1 MTGERETMQLIRQA
15 IRQGRLKEP
24 MRGGDLNKVLG
35 ITWGGT
41 FLAKH
46 CLGTDSSTAR
56 FVPTPAGFIV
66 SRIHTSVPSA
76 PCRSRA

>member
-1 MTGERETMQLIRQA
+1 MTGERETMQLIRPGA
-15 IRQGRLKEP
+15 AERA
-24 MRGGDLNKVLG
+24 MRGRDLNKVLG

-46 CLGTDSSTAR
+46 CLGTGSSAAR
-56 FVPTPAGFIV
+56 FVATPAGFIV

>member
-24 MRGGDLNKVLG
+24 IRGRDLNKVRG

-46 CLGTDSSTAR
+46 CLGTGSSTAR
-56 FVPTPAGFIV
+56 FVRG
-66 SRIHTSVPSA
+66 SRGLYRLKDSH
-76 PCRSRA
+76 

>member
-1 MTGERETMQLIRQA
+1 VTGERETMQLIRQA

-24 MRGGDLNKVLG
+24 MRGRDLNKVLG

-46 CLGTDSSTAR
+46 CLGTGSSTAR
-56 FVPTPAGFIV
+56 FVRE
-66 SRIHTSVPSA
+66 SRGLYCLKDSH
-76 PCRSRA
+76 

>member
-35 ITWGGT
+35 ITWGGN
-41 FLAKH
+41 FLACSSAAAEPKN
-46 CLGTDSSTAR
+46 LGLM
-56 FVPTPAGFIV
+56 
-66 SRIHTSVPSA
+66 
-76 PCRSRA
+76 